1 MLRKALAP
9 LAFGASLGLAALIA
23 VPASAAHEG
32 YKHREVEWSFTG
44 PFGKFDTAQ
53 LQRGYKVY
61 REVCSACHSMNL
73 LYFRNLGQKGGPFYD
88 PEYKNPNDNPYV
100 KALAKDI
107 QVADIDPDTGDAI
120 QHPATPADRFP

>member
-9 LAFGASLGLAALIA
+9 LAGLGAALGIA
-23 VPASAAHEG
+23 LVALPASAAKPSYE
-32 YKHREVEWSFTG
+32 HREVEWSFAG

-73 LYFRNLGQKGGPFYD
+73 LYFRNLGQKAGRSTTRS
-88 PEYKNPNDNPYV
+88 
-100 KALAKDI
+100 
-107 QVADIDPDTGDAI
+107 TG
-120 QHPATPADRFP
+120 TRTTTRT